1 MVHAARDG
9 ETATSGDGVS
19 GCMCQYC
26 AYSFS
31 EGWTALLQ
39 YDDVYQ
45 NAIGVD
51 SASTHGFHES
61 WDELRD
67 ELDVA

>member
-1 MVHAARDG
+1 MTLAARDG
-9 ETATSGDGVS
+9 ETATSDDRLH

-26 AYSFS
+26 VYSFS

-45 NAIGVD
+45 NAIGGQ
-51 SASTHGFHES
+51 SESTHGFHES
-61 WDELRD
+61 WDELRA
-67 ELDVA
+67 ELEL

>member
-1 MVHAARDG
+1 
-9 ETATSGDGVS
+9 
-19 GCMCQYC
+19 MCQYC

-31 EGWTALLQ
+31 EGWTALLK

-45 NAIGVD
+45 NTMQAE

-61 WDELRD
+61 WDELREEI
-67 ELDVA
+67 EL